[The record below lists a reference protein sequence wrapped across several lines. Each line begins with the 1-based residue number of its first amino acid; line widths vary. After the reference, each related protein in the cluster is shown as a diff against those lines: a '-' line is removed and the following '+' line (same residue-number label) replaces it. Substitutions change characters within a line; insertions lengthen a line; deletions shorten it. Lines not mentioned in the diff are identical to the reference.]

1 MQKISLEVSNLNV
14 KYADLTAL
22 EDVNFKL
29 EGGNI
34 CALIGTNGS
43 GKSTLFKSIMG
54 VIRPKNASIKF
65 AL

>member
-54 VIRPKNASIKF
+54 ES
-65 AL
+65 

>member
-1 MQKISLEVSNLNV
+1 MKKISLDVSNLNV
-14 KYADLTAL
+14 RYADVVAL
-22 EDVNFKL
+22 EDINFSL

-54 VIRPKNASIKF
+54 V
-65 AL
+65 